1 MRISGI
7 MNRMTKALIRKC
19 LETEEPMKR
28 VLIEP
33 GRTYGFLDFIRIPVL
48 VCPFFT
54 LIKIINQ
61 AAAAITPSLQ
71 VLVTASFVDTALLIF
86 AGNAERGEIR
96 LPLLGLVL
104 LITYNNLNWQL
115 MSFVNLRSE
124 MKLTRVY
131 RSQVVEKRAR
141 LEYRCV
147 EDNETWDLI
156 NRTCT
161 DPVGKIGGGFD
172 SLTGAAGIVLR
183 VGSLLSILMAQV
195 FWAGIAIVA
204 MSVPLFVLAVRS
216 GKEIYEENKEAMK
229 FTRRADYLRGVLQGR
244 DSVEERALFG
254 YTDEVNRLWHEKY
267 ESARRINT
275 RMNLKFFVRMKG
287 SSLITVVLSLLIIC
301 VLLFPLKSGAVSVG
315 MFMALVTS
323 TLNLIQMMSWE
334 LSHTMS
340 EIARNTEYLKDLSAF
355 AALPETQGALD
366 PPEESM
372 PFECV
377 EFRHVSFRYPK
388 TEQYI
393 LKDFCLRM
401 EKGRHYAFVGV
412 NGAGKTTLTKL
423 LTGLY
428 REYEGEILLNGKP
441 LESYSQAELKA
452 CFSVVFQDFARY
464 QISLE
469 DNIAIGNVLERRE
482 EKVREA
488 AESIGL
494 SDVMERLPEGMKTP
508 LGKVKEKGVDLSGGE
523 WQKVAVARA
532 LYRPAEVRILDEPT
546 AALDPVAESDIY
558 QLFGQISAGKTTV
571 FITHRLGGA
580 RLADEIIVIDKGR
593 VAQKGSH
600 EELLAENGI
609 YAEMFEAQRSWYQ

>member
-161 DPVGKIGGGFD
+161 DPVGKIRGGFD

-183 VGSLLSILMAQV
+183 VG
-195 FWAGIAIVA
+195 
-204 MSVPLFVLAVRS
+204 
-216 GKEIYEENKEAMK
+216 
-229 FTRRADYLRGVLQGR
+229 
-244 DSVEERALFG
+244 
-254 YTDEVNRLWHEKY
+254 
-267 ESARRINT
+267 
-275 RMNLKFFVRMKG
+275 
-287 SSLITVVLSLLIIC
+287 
-301 VLLFPLKSGAVSVG
+301 
-315 MFMALVTS
+315 
-323 TLNLIQMMSWE
+323 
-334 LSHTMS
+334 
-340 EIARNTEYLKDLSAF
+340 
-355 AALPETQGALD
+355 
-366 PPEESM
+366 
-372 PFECV
+372 
-377 EFRHVSFRYPK
+377 
-388 TEQYI
+388 
-393 LKDFCLRM
+393 
-401 EKGRHYAFVGV
+401 
-412 NGAGKTTLTKL
+412 
-423 LTGLY
+423 
-428 REYEGEILLNGKP
+428 
-441 LESYSQAELKA
+441 
-452 CFSVVFQDFARY
+452 
-464 QISLE
+464 
-469 DNIAIGNVLERRE
+469 
-482 EKVREA
+482 
-488 AESIGL
+488 
-494 SDVMERLPEGMKTP
+494 
-508 LGKVKEKGVDLSGGE
+508 
-523 WQKVAVARA
+523 
-532 LYRPAEVRILDEPT
+532 
-546 AALDPVAESDIY
+546 
-558 QLFGQISAGKTTV
+558 
-571 FITHRLGGA
+571 
-580 RLADEIIVIDKGR
+580 
-593 VAQKGSH
+593 
-600 EELLAENGI
+600 
-609 YAEMFEAQRSWYQ
+609 